1 MHHPAIHM
9 HDGTKI
15 LRTIISN
22 IRDIR
27 QPDYKKV
34 IKKKKTEKKLNM
46 YLGLLTNLLWGVGFS
61 FSTS

>member
-34 IKKKKTEKKLNM
+34 IKKTKTEKKLNM
-46 YLGLLTNLLWGVGFS
+46 YLGLLTNLL
-61 FSTS
+61 

>member
-1 MHHPAIHM
+1 MSAEPLWKKHFSIMHHPAIHM

-27 QPDYKKV
+27 QLEVSKKH
-34 IKKKKTEKKLNM
+34 
-46 YLGLLTNLLWGVGFS
+46 
-61 FSTS
+61 